1 MFIIAQAPLSAA
13 ISVAAAA
20 SATINPFLVIAG
32 EPGAGSQNN
41 LNLPGTNRLNGQPF
55 TIRAAGFVT
64 LAAFTSTSG
73 ATPLNFVVYGSN
85 TASFAA
91 ATGNALWTASVAA
104 FTFASAT
111 AKTIPFEVELEC
123 SGDTGSGLV
132 LGAGQGLVADPNG
145 VKTAVARTTIAQS
158 PTTVNFLTEPP
169 MQFAAALTM
178 GTSANLGIVTAS
190 LTQLVIEA

>member
-1 MFIIAQAPLSAA
+1 MYIIAQAPLSAVV
-13 ISVAAAA
+13 SVAAAA
-20 SATINPFLVIAG
+20 SATINAFQVIAG

-41 LNLPGTNRLNGQPF
+41 LNLPGGNRLNGQSF
-55 TIRAAGFVT
+55 TIRAAGFAT

-73 ATPLNFVVYGSN
+73 TTPLNFVLYGSN

-91 ATGNALWTASVAA
+91 ATGNALFTVSVAA

-111 AKTIPFEVELEC
+111 AKTVPLEVEMEC
-123 SGDTGSGLV
+123 SGDTGSALV
-132 LGAGQGLVADPNG
+132 VGAGQGLAADPNG
-145 VKTAVARTTIAQS
+145 VKVATARAAIAQS
-158 PTTVNFLTEPP
+158 PTTLNFLTEPP

-190 LTQLVIEA
+190 L

>member
-1 MFIIAQAPLSAA
+1 MYIQAQTPLSAVVT
-13 ISVAAAA
+13 VAAAA

-41 LNLPGTNRLNGQPF
+41 LNLLGSNRLNGQPF

-73 ATPLNFVVYGSN
+73 ATPLNFVLYGAN

-91 ATGNALWTASVAA
+91 ATGNALFTASVAA

-111 AKTIPFEVELEC
+111 AKTVPFEVEIEC
-123 SGDTGSGLV
+123 SGDTGSALIV
-132 LGAGQGLVADPNG
+132 GAGQGLVADPNG
-145 VKTAVARTTIAQS
+145 VTTAVARTKIAQS
-158 PTTVNFLTEPP
+158 PTTLNFLNEPP

-178 GTSANLGIVTAS
+178 GTSANLGIATAT
-190 LTQLVIEA
+190 LTQFQLEA

>member
-1 MFIIAQAPLSAA
+1 MYIIAQAPASAVV
-13 ISVAAAA
+13 SVAAAA
-20 SATINPFLVIAG
+20 SATINAFQVIAG

-41 LNLPGTNRLNGQPF
+41 LNAPGSNRLNGLPF
-55 TIRAAGFVT
+55 TVRAAGFVT

-73 ATPLNFVVYGSN
+73 ATPLNFVLYGSN

-111 AKTIPFEVELEC
+111 AKTVPFEIEVELQ
-123 SGDTGSGLV
+123 GDSTSATVIG
-132 LGAGQGLVADPNG
+132 VAEGVVQDPNG
-145 VKTAVARTTIAQS
+145 LITAVARTKTAQA
-158 PTTVNFLTEPP
+158 PTTLNFLTEPP

-178 GTSANLGIVTAS
+178 GTSANLGIVTAQ
-190 LTQLVIEA
+190 LTQFIIEA